1 MHAIEFYTTP
11 SGEVIIKEQGQPERQ
26 LKESDT
32 DFIQRFLEVKSS
44 IRKLTRHSVNI
55 TPVTMEINAIGI
67 SWLYA
72 DLSNATSGCMTI

>member
-32 DFIQRFLEVKSS
+32 DFIQRFLEV
-44 IRKLTRHSVNI
+44 

>member
-32 DFIQRFLEVKSS
+32 DFIQRCWKSS

-55 TPVTMEINAIGI
+55 TPVTTGTNAIVI

-72 DLSNATSGCMTI
+72 GLSNATSDCMTT